1 MSAQAASDQE
11 GTPPPASRS
20 ERIWKRLP
28 ISAAFLAGLAAVG
41 GTAYTSYFSSQTA
54 RAAEQ
59 GLVTERFK
67 DGVDELGSSDQNV
80 QAGGM
85 FTLARVARDSPAD
98 ADNAYSIISS
108 FVRGHL
114 CQNTVPKAGAASG
127 PPQSVIA
134 GLRVLHQAG
143 HQIDLTRLKCD
154 GPAADLTGADLSHA
168 DLQHAD
174 LSGANLEGANLE
186 GASLNN
192 AHLDHTDFTRRANLA
207 GADFT
212 CADVSATG
220 FEDSAGLTR
229 DQLHRISW
237 SSKPHVDPG
246 EKGWIT
252 PSDPSCTP

>member
-11 GTPPPASRS
+11 GTPPPTSRS
-20 ERIWKRLP
+20 ERILKGLT
-28 ISAAFLAGLAAVG
+28 IGAAFLAGLAAVG
-41 GTAYTSYFSSQTA
+41 GTGYTSYFSSQTA

-134 GLRVLHQAG
+134 GLSVLRQAR
-143 HQIDLTRLKCD
+143 HHIDLTRLKCAS
-154 GPAADLTGADLSHA
+154 PAADLTGADLSHA

-192 AHLDHTDFTRRANLA
+192 AHLDHTDFTRRANLT
-207 GADFT
+207 GTDFT
-212 CADVSATG
+212 CADVSSTG

-229 DQLHRISW
+229 HQLHRIHW
-237 SSKPHVDPG
+237 TSKPYVDPG

-252 PSDPSCTP
+252 PSNPSCTP